1 MLTLSYS
8 KKQITENFKRGRSV
22 LRNVKN
28 LQTPVFEFRH
38 SFTDTIVLDCAF
50 VKITD
55 DIVLY
60 HLISDA

>member
-1 MLTLSYS
+1 M
-8 KKQITENFKRGRSV
+8 

-28 LQTPVFEFRH
+28 PQTPVFEFRH